1 MDFPLRAVVR
11 LWYAGSMK
19 TTTSDSTFVP
29 AAGLERPPGDTKPL
43 VSGALIPLACFVVV
57 VAGMRAASAIVV
69 PFLLAAFLSAI
80 CAPLVFQ
87 LRKRHVPSGLAVAIV
102 MLVLLAAFV
111 LTGYLVGTSVD
122 EFASRLPSYQ
132 AALNDRM
139 RAWVAA
145 MGARGWAVREAV
157 VTEYLNPGVLMRMI
171 GNTVSGMAS
180 VLTNAVFILLAVVFM
195 LAEAAVLP
203 NKLRAVMKHPD
214 DSLRRM
220 SDFMDS
226 FNRYLGIK
234 TAISAVTG
242 IAAWAWCRLLGVD
255 FPVLWGLLAFLLN
268 YVPNIGSIIAALPP
282 VLLAVVQ
289 YGYPRAL
296 GVGFGYL
303 VINMVFGNVVE
314 PRWMGRELG
323 LSTLVVFLSLV
334 VWGWV
339 LGPVGMLLSVPL
351 TVVIKIALESYQDTR
366 GIAIL
371 LGSGSLPGKR
381 K

>member
-1 MDFPLRAVVR
+1 MNT
-11 LWYAGSMK
+11 S
-19 TTTSDSTFVP
+19 TSDSTPDPVVP
-29 AAGLERPPGDTKPL
+29 RPAGDVKPP
-43 VSGALIPLACFVVV
+43 VSGVLIPLACFVVV

-80 CAPLVFQ
+80 CAPMVFQ
-87 LRKRHVPSGLAVAIV
+87 LRKRHVPSGLAVSMVILA
-102 MLVLLAAFV
+102 LLAAFV
-111 LTGYLVGTSVD
+111 LMGYLVGTSVD

-132 AALNDRM
+132 AALNDRA
-139 RAWVAA
+139 RQWAA
-145 MGARGWAVREAV
+145 DMDARGWAVREAV

-171 GNTVSGMAS
+171 GNTVTGMAS

-203 NKLRAVMKHPD
+203 NKLRAVMKKPE

-234 TAISAVTG
+234 TAVSAVTG
-242 IAAWAWCRLLGVD
+242 VTAWAWCRMLGVD

-268 YVPNIGSIIAALPP
+268 YVPNIGSIIAAVPP
-282 VLLAVVQ
+282 VMLALVQ
-289 YGYPRAL
+289 YGYPRML

-303 VINMVFGNVVE
+303 AINMVFGNLIE
-314 PRWMGRELG
+314 PRWLGRELG

-351 TVVIKIALESYQDTR
+351 TMVIKIALESYQDTR

-371 LGSGSLPGKR
+371 LGAGSPPKR
-381 K
+381 G